1 MAEAGD
7 IKVKVKLE
15 TESGEP
21 FDVQR
26 FRLDP
31 GDIIVLKTRRSISL
45 ERLREIKDL
54 AKGVFVG
61 HEVLILNE
69 LDLAAIATPAT
80 TPEPRKG
87 DVP

>member
-31 GDIIVLKTRRSISL
+31 GDIIVLKTRRNFSL
-45 ERLREIKDL
+45 ERLREINEL
-54 AKGVFVG
+54 ARGVFVG

-69 LDLAAIATPAT
+69 LDLAAIATPST
-80 TPEPRKG
+80 TRGP
-87 DVP
+87 DS